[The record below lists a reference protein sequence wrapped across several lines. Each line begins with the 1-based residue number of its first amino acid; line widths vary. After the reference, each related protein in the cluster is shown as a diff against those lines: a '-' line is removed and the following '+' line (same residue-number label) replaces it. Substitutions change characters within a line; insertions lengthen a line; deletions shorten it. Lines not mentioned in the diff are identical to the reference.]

1 MSLAQF
7 NKITDE
13 NRKNIVAFSKPKKV
27 GKSKPKGKIKVI
39 ARYRKYDFDNPGFN
53 DEDSSEES
61 EESDESE
68 EETKTPIEIKEG
80 EKVESIID
88 PDRDF
93 YLYPRSSIEE
103 NNKYRDVVLIIGAS
117 GSGKTYQAMVYI
129 KNYISIYSEN
139 RVFIFTPVPE
149 DESLNQIRD
158 YETVSMIDARLPVKK
173 DDFDISKYPNSLWIF
188 DDITAV
194 EKDNQLEIDSIRNQ
208 ILETGR
214 HYAQSILIT
223 EHSFKGEKRILK
235 PMAES
240 NRYIIFPGSGD
251 TERLLKFMVEKI
263 GLGTK
268 QSREILRIKSNHV
281 IIVKD
286 APLAVIYQNGIEIIK
301 NPLDK

>member
-1 MSLAQF
+1 MSLSEF
-7 NKITDE
+7 SKITDE
-13 NRKNIVAFSKPKKV
+13 NRKNIVAFSKPKKPLK
-27 GKSKPKGKIKVI
+27 GKAKGKIKVI
-39 ARYRKYDFDNPGFN
+39 ARYRKYDFDNPGFK
-53 DEDSSEES
+53 DEES
-61 EESDESE
+61 ASESGSDSDG
-68 EETKTPIEIKEG
+68 ETKEPEEIKEG

-93 YLYPRSSIEE
+93 YLYPRSSIED

-129 KNYISIYSEN
+129 KNYISIYPEN

-149 DESLNQIRD
+149 DESLNAIRD
-158 YETVSMIDARLPVKK
+158 YETVSMVDARLPVNK
-173 DDFDISKYPNSLWIF
+173 DDFDISRYPNSLWIF

-194 EKDNQLEIDSIRNQ
+194 EKDNQLQIDTIRNQ

-286 APLAVIYQNGIEIIK
+286 APLAVIYQNGIDIIK

>member
-1 MSLAQF
+1 MSLSEF
-7 NKITDE
+7 SKITDE
-13 NRKNIVAFSKPKKV
+13 NRKNIVAFSKPKKPLK
-27 GKSKPKGKIKVI
+27 GKAKGKIKVI
-39 ARYRKYDFDNPGFN
+39 ARYRKYDFDNPGFK
-53 DEDSSEES
+53 DEES
-61 EESDESE
+61 ASETGSDSDG
-68 EETKTPIEIKEG
+68 ETKEPEEIKEG

-93 YLYPRSSIEE
+93 YLYPRSSIED

-129 KNYISIYSEN
+129 KNYISIYPEN

-149 DESLNQIRD
+149 DESLNAIRD
-158 YETVSMIDARLPVKK
+158 YETVSMVDARLPVNK
-173 DDFDISKYPNSLWIF
+173 DDFDISRYPNSLWIF

-194 EKDNQLEIDSIRNQ
+194 EKDNQLQIDTIRNQ

-286 APLAVIYQNGIEIIK
+286 APLAVIYQNGIDIIK